1 MLKNISKLK
10 DLVSKQY
17 IFKYLLSVL
26 LITCIAFAFTYSHLE
41 NLAKENTNSNTSQ
54 TNEEENTNENN
65 TPTDS
70 DTELEEQVDTE
81 VTPTETST
89 SDSETKTDTKTTPK
103 ETTPDPEVPPDVT
116 PEPEDI
122 PVVPESPSAVVAFYG
137 DNQSDTDDED
147 INHQRV
153 VTYLLSSGA
162 NPIFNVGDIMEDGTQ
177 DSLNRFNTVT
187 ATLRASRTF
196 YVALGNNDRVG
207 GDISTPSQLFL
218 DNFTFPNNERWY
230 SVNYGNLHMVVL
242 DSAFA
247 SGSQTQLNWLA
258 NDLQSANS
266 QNKITGV
273 MFHHPT
279 FSSSI
284 SSYLINYGVDFVV
297 AGHIHSYGH
306 SISNDINYFTL
317 SGQPAIGYMVA
328 RIYENK
334 VGVSVYNTNN
344 GLIDTVEFNE
354 R

>member
-26 LITCIAFAFTYSHLE
+26 LVTCITFAFTYSHLE
-41 NLAKENTNSNTSQ
+41 NLATENTNSNTFQ
-54 TNEEENTNENN
+54 TTQEENTEDTN
-65 TPTDS
+65 TPSDSNTD
-70 DTELEEQVDTE
+70 LEEQVDTE
-81 VTPTETST
+81 IPTSETPST
-89 SDSETKTDTKTTPK
+89 ETKTETKTTPQK
-103 ETTPDPEVPPDVT
+103 ITLDAIVIPETT

-122 PVVPESPSAVVAFYG
+122 PVTPEYPSATVAFYG
-137 DNQSDTDDED
+137 DNQSDTDEED

-153 VTYLLSSGA
+153 VTYILNSNA
-162 NPIFNVGDIMEDGTQ
+162 NPVFNVGDIMEDGTQ

-187 ATLRASRTF
+187 TTLRASRTF
-196 YVALGNNDRVG
+196 YAALGNNDRAI
-207 GDISTPSQLFL
+207 GDSSTPSQLFL

-266 QNKITGV
+266 QNRITGV

-279 FSSSI
+279 FASSI
-284 SSYLINYGVDFVV
+284 SSYLVNYGVDFVV
-297 AGHIHSYGH
+297 SGHIHSYGH
-306 SISNDINYFTL
+306 SVSNGINYFTL
-317 SGQPAIGYMVA
+317 SGQSAIGYMVA
-328 RIYENK
+328 RIYESK
-334 VGVSVYNTNN
+334 VAITAYNTNN
-344 GLIDTVEFNE
+344 GLIESVEFVE